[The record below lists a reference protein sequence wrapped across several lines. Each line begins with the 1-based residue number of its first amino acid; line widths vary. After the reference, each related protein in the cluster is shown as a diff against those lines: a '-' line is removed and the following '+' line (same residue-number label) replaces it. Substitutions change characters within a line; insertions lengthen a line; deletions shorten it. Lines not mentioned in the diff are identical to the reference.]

1 MTAALPAASRRAPVL
16 YVEDHPVNVQLMQAL
31 FERLP
36 GERLMVAGSVA
47 EGLAA
52 MRRHDGPC
60 ALLLL
65 DIGLP
70 DGRGNDLLRHLRQL
84 PGCATTRAIAVTAER
99 GFDFAATGFDEIWE
113 KPLDLPRVLERL
125 RLLLAVRAAPAPLH
139 DRRRLGGALA

>member
-1 MTAALPAASRRAPVL
+1 MLFRSAARRAPVL
-16 YVEDHPVNVQLMQAL
+16 YVEDHPVDVQLMKAL

-36 GERLMVAGSVA
+36 GESLMVAGSVA

-52 MRRHDGPC
+52 MRRHEGPC

-70 DGRGNDLLRHLRQL
+70 DGRGNELLQHLRLL
-84 PGCATTRAIAVTAER
+84 PGCAATRAVAVTAER
-99 GFDFAATGFDEIWE
+99 GFDFAGTGFDEIWE

-125 RLLLAVRAAPAPLH
+125 RLLLAARAPAAPH
-139 DRRRLGGALA
+139 DLRRQGGALA